1 MKILMFAASFRKDSL
16 NKKLIRNAAQMIP
29 SGHEVNLKEFNE
41 YAMPLYHGDLET
53 DSGIPDAAQK
63 FIQDIADHD
72 AIIISSPEYNSGIP
86 GTLKNAIDWT
96 SRVNPVPWVGKQ
108 VLIMGASPGMV
119 GTNRGM
125 WEVRKPLE
133 YLGAHVYPEMMGF
146 AQANKAFD
154 EHDQL
159 KEEAM
164 RPKLQKLLF
173 KFTEYAEYVSKFRP
187 AETPPPAPTK
197 PSPTPE
203 SKAPEAGYNQ
213 KNP

>member
-16 NKKLIRNAAQMIP
+16 NKKLIRNAAQMMP
-29 SGHEVNLKEFNE
+29 SGHELNLKEFNE
-41 YAMPLYHGDLET
+41 YAMPLYHGDLEA

-63 FIQDIADHD
+63 FIQDIAASD
-72 AIIISSPEYNSGIP
+72 AIILSSPEYNSGIP

-133 YLGAHVYPEMMGF
+133 YLGAFVYPEMLGF

-159 KEEAM
+159 KEEAQ
-164 RPKLQKLLF
+164 RPKLEKLLK
-173 KFTEYAEYVSKFRP
+173 KFTEYAEYASKFHP
-187 AETPPPAPTK
+187 SEAPPPAQPK
-197 PSPTPE
+197 TPAKQE
-203 SKAPEAGYNQ
+203 QRAP
-213 KNP
+213 